1 MTLIICFGN
10 PVRGDDAVGWRVAE
24 RLPAAEVGARVVAC
38 HALTPEFAPAMA
50 AAEVVI
56 FVEAC
61 AAGTPGEVRCT
72 RIQPAHGPATRQHGE
87 TPESLLTLA
96 NAHSA
101 GRPAAYLITIAAG
114 QFVMGAPVSPA
125 VADAVPHAVALIE
138 AFAAQVAGSRSQ
150 TLLKSTG

>member
-10 PVRGDDAVGWRVAE
+10 PLRGDDAVGWRVAE

-38 HALTPEFAPAMA
+38 HALTPEFAPAIA

-87 TPESLLTLA
+87 TPASLLTLA
-96 NAHSA
+96 TARYS
-101 GRPAAYLITIAAG
+101 GRPAGYLITIAAG
-114 QFVMGAPVSPA
+114 QFGMGMPLSPA
-125 VADAVPHAVALIE
+125 IADAVPQAVALIE
-138 AFAAQVAGSRSQ
+138 AFAAQVVGSRSQ
-150 TLLKSTG
+150 TWLKSTG

>member
-10 PVRGDDAVGWRVAE
+10 PLRGDEAVGWRVAE

-38 HALTPEFAPAMA
+38 HALVPEFTPAIA

-61 AAGTPGEVRCT
+61 AGGTPGEVRCT
-72 RIQPAHGPATRQHGE
+72 RIHPARVPAPPQHGE
-87 TPESLLTLA
+87 TPASLLALA
-96 NAHSA
+96 NARYP

-114 QFVMGAPVSPA
+114 QFAMGAPLSPA
-125 VADAVPHAVALIE
+125 VADAVPRAVAVIE
-138 AFAAQVAGSRSQ
+138 AFAAQVAGSRSK
-150 TLLKSTG
+150 TLLKSAR